1 MKSKE
6 GEDDSLNEIE
16 MEKIEDSKKEIVHKE
31 EIVDTLSGITGSR
44 DDNPVWHIKMSID
57 LNVIAENYKVDDKIV
72 N

>member
-16 MEKIEDSKKEIVHKE
+16 MEKIEDLKKEIVHKE

-44 DDNPVWHIKMSID
+44 DDNPV
-57 LNVIAENYKVDDKIV
+57 
-72 N
+72 

>member
-44 DDNPVWHIKMSID
+44 DDNPV
-57 LNVIAENYKVDDKIV
+57 
-72 N
+72 